1 MGKINDLKERLGVW
15 SHIYIYIYNYLHKY
29 ICIYVSIYM
38 SYVSR
43 LALAFQKSEGA
54 QPRYP

>member
-1 MGKINDLKERLGVW
+1 MVT
-15 SHIYIYIYNYLHKY
+15 YIYNYLHTY
-29 ICIYVSIYM
+29 IYVSIYM

-43 LALAFQKSEGA
+43 LALAFQKSERA